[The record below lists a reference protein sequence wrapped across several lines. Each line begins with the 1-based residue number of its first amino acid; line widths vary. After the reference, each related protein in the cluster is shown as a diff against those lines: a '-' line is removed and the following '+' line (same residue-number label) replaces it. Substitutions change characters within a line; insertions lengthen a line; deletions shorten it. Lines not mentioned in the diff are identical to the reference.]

1 MNKCCHVLQQP
12 RLAPQAARRIA
23 RVLLHGAAVRAA
35 AVAALLSMSAYAG
48 QPTMSFVRLG
58 AAQGLSQGAIMSI
71 LQDERGFLWLGT
83 EDGLNRYDGSELRHY
98 IHKRADL
105 SSVPSNYIAALAQ
118 DRHGRMW
125 VGTDSGLA
133 WRDLA
138 SGQFRRPSSDS
149 HQALV
154 EPLEQIRTI
163 YVDRRQQL
171 WLATRAS
178 GLILL
183 DPEAG
188 TSRDFRRD
196 LTDPNSLGDDS
207 VYAIAED
214 SSGQIWVGT
223 ASGLDRLD
231 PASANVEHLGARLQQ
246 VAGTGTV
253 PVGVTSVF
261 FDSRGTLWVG
271 SDHGLFRMDVAAA
284 SVSLLRHTD
293 ADESSLPNDHVTA
306 LLEDN
311 ERRLWVGTTGGLAL
325 LDRRA
330 EKFATFRNEA
340 ANAASLPDDNIL
352 SLYQDR
358 SGLLWV
364 GTKSGGVARWNPR
377 SWAFGHYQ
385 FREPERNNIT
395 SFGVDSHGTLWLG
408 SFGGGLA
415 AVDRRSGAVRRYGA
429 GSGAPASLADGA
441 IMALVLDEK
450 DRVWL
455 GTMNAGVER
464 LDPASGQ
471 VHHFKYDSK
480 DSRSLPADGVMSLL
494 RGARGTIWV
503 GTYGGGLARI
513 DPDRDTVFRYP
524 IAREGS
530 TGLSND
536 RATALAEDPAGLIWV
551 GTDGG
556 GLNVLDPSSG
566 RFRHFLHDPADA
578 TSLSS
583 NTVYSL
589 HIDERGRVW
598 VGTRGGGLDRVVGNP
613 FSLDGVRFANLSEGD
628 GLPNGTIYGI
638 ESDSSGSLWLSTN
651 RGLAN
656 LNPEDHRIRNFRPSH
671 GLQGDEFNFGAHYRG
686 ADGTVYFGGPNGY
699 NAFQPEGLHFNT
711 HPPQVA
717 LTDLLKLNTP
727 VAGPLDALKE
737 IGLGYRDNVL
747 TIRFAA
753 LDFTGPQENRYQ
765 YRLEGFDHEWID
777 AGNRGQATYT
787 NLDGGHYVFRV
798 RAANSDGFWN
808 TDGLSVP
815 VRVAPAPW
823 ATWWARTVYVAALLA
838 VIAGLWFMQRQRILR
853 EAAYARRLQAE
864 VAARTSE
871 LAERN
876 QQMQAVNVQLRE
888 ASVTDPMTGL
898 GNRRCLREAMQAFT
912 PAEKASNSVL
922 MIVDLDFLKPI
933 NDQHGHDGGDAV
945 LIRLAEILRHF
956 FRSSDLIVRWG
967 GDEFVVLCRNCD
979 LNTASTLAERMR
991 SAIAKTI
998 FRVGEGAVA
1007 RTSCSIGFA
1016 TLPFVIGAPQLFDWE
1031 QSMNLADA
1039 ALYRA
1044 KQQRN
1049 TWFGWGGTAAAA
1061 GVPGL
1066 AALIEADAAAAE
1078 QQGLL
1083 DVRRRPPE
1091 GEDTVDQLN
1100 ALSSSD
1106 SR

>member
-1 MNKCCHVLQQP
+1 MT
-12 RLAPQAARRIA
+12 LATALA
-23 RVLLHGAAVRAA
+23 VLLPANAH
-35 AVAALLSMSAYAG
+35 AG
-48 QPTMSFVRLG
+48 QPAMSFVRLG
-58 AAQGLSQGAIMSI
+58 APQGLSQGAIMSI
-71 LQDERGFLWLGT
+71 LQDQRGFLWLGT
-83 EDGLNRYDGSELRHY
+83 EDGLNRYDGDELRHV
-98 IHKRADL
+98 IHKRAVAT
-105 SSVPSNYIAALAQ
+105 SVPSNYIAALAEDQ
-118 DRHGRMW
+118 RGRMW

-133 WRDLA
+133 WRDPA
-138 SGQFRRPSSDS
+138 SGQFRRPLSASG
-149 HQALV
+149 QMLI

-178 GLILL
+178 GLILV
-183 DPEAG
+183 DPDAG

-196 LTDPNSLGDDS
+196 LTDPNSLSDDS
-207 VYAIAED
+207 VFAIAED

-223 ASGLDRLD
+223 GNGLDRLD
-231 PASANVEHLGARLQQ
+231 PASASVEHFGPRLSQLAGAGNAPLK
-246 VAGTGTV
+246 VS
-253 PVGVTSVF
+253 SVYV
-261 FDSRGTLWVG
+261 DSRGTVWVG
-271 SDHGLFRMDVAAA
+271 SDHGLFRLDLAAA
-284 SVSLLRHTD
+284 SASLLRHND
-293 ADESSLPNDHVTA
+293 ADDSSLPSDRVTT
-306 LLEDN
+306 LLEDS

-330 EKFATFRNEA
+330 EKFATFRNQP
-340 ANAASLPDDNIL
+340 ANPASLPDDNIL

-385 FREPERNNIT
+385 FSEPDRNNI
-395 SFGVDSHGTLWLG
+395 SAFGVDSRGTLWLG

-415 AVDRRSGAVRRYGA
+415 AIDRRSGAVRRYGA
-429 GSGAPASLADGA
+429 GPGSPISLADNA
-441 IMALVLDEK
+441 VMALVID
-450 DRVWL
+450 DRDRIWF

-464 LDPASGQ
+464 FDPASGR
-471 VHHFKYDSK
+471 VRHFNFDPKDSK
-480 DSRSLPADGVMSLL
+480 SLPASGVMSLL

-513 DPDRDTVFRYP
+513 DPDREAVFRYP
-524 IAREGS
+524 VTREGS
-530 TGLSND
+530 TGLSSD

-556 GLNVLDPSSG
+556 GLNVLDPVSG

-578 TSLSS
+578 ASLSS

-613 FSLDGVRFANLSEGD
+613 FSPEGMRFANLSEGD

-638 ESDSSGSLWLSTN
+638 ESDASGHLWLSTN
-651 RGLAN
+651 RGLAAFS
-656 LNPEDHRIRNFRPSH
+656 PEDHSIRNFRPSH

-699 NAFQPEGLHFNT
+699 NAFLPEGLHFNT
-711 HPPQVA
+711 HPPPVA
-717 LTDLLKLNTP
+717 LTELLKLNTP
-727 VAGPLDALKE
+727 LAAPLDSLKE
-737 IGLGYRDNVL
+737 LALGYRDNVL

-753 LDFTGPQENRYQ
+753 LDYTGPQENHYQ
-765 YRLEGFDHEWID
+765 YRLEGFDREWID

-787 NLDGGHYVFRV
+787 NLDSGRYRFRV
-798 RAANSDGFWN
+798 RAANSDGYWN
-808 TDGLSVP
+808 NDGLSLA

-823 ATWWARTVYVAALLA
+823 ATWWAQSIYVGMLLA
-838 VIAGLWFMQRQRILR
+838 VIGGLWFAQRQRIER

-864 VAARTSE
+864 VDARTAE

-876 QQMQAVNVQLRE
+876 HQMQAANVQLRE
-888 ASVTDPMTGL
+888 VSVTDPMTGL

-912 PAEKASNSVL
+912 DADKAGNSVL
-922 MIVDLDFLKPI
+922 MIVDLDHLKPI
-933 NDQHGHDGGDAV
+933 NDQYGHDGGDAV
-945 LIRLAEILRHF
+945 LIRLAELLRHF

-979 LNTASTLAERMR
+979 LGTAGTLAERLR

-1016 TLPFVIGAPQLFDWE
+1016 ALPFVAGAPQLFDWE

-1039 ALYRA
+1039 ALYKA
-1044 KQQRN
+1044 KEQRN
-1049 TWFGWGGTAAAA
+1049 TWFGWGGRAAAA
-1061 GVPGL
+1061 GVPALL
-1066 AALIEADAAAAE
+1066 AAIGADAAALE

-1083 DVRRRPPE
+1083 DVRRRPDE
-1091 GEDTVDQLN
+1091 SEDTVDKLN
-1100 ALSSSD
+1100 ALGRSD